1 MGKIKD
7 RNIKDLTEAEEI
19 KKRRQEYTEELY
31 KKILNDPDNHDGMV
45 THLESDIL
53 ECEVKWDLGSLTTKK
68 AQGGDRIPAE
78 LLKILKD
85 DAIKLLHFMCQQ
97 I

>member
-1 MGKIKD
+1 
-7 RNIKDLTEAEEI
+7 
-19 KKRRQEYTEELY
+19 
-31 KKILNDPDNHDGMV
+31 MV

>member
-1 MGKIKD
+1 MRKD
-7 RNIKDLTEAEEI
+7 RDCKDLTEAEEV

>member
-1 MGKIKD
+1 MRKD
-7 RNIKDLTEAEEI
+7 RDCKDLTEAEEI

>member
-1 MGKIKD
+1 MI
-7 RNIKDLTEAEEI
+7 
-19 KKRRQEYTEELY
+19 
-31 KKILNDPDNHDGMV
+31 

-78 LLKILKD
+78 LFEVLKD
-85 DAIKLLHFMCQQ
+85 DAVKVLHSICQQ
-97 I
+97 IWKTAVATGLKRSDFIPIP